1 MQVAGISLVVFA
13 IIMRVNLRVGR
24 LGFVRYKFRTS
35 RRALNVLFARAG
47 LSAVASKAK
56 PTDPS

>member
-24 LGFVRYKFRTS
+24 FSFVRYKFRTQ
-35 RRALNVLFARAG
+35 RRALNVLFVLRRTVR
-47 LSAVASKAK
+47 SSE
-56 PTDPS
+56 